1 MRRRNAEYARLARA
15 VRRRHNDELVQPDGD
30 SGAGEGK
37 LDTATAVF
45 EVAVDNRGA
54 LLRGVIGVEGL
65 EDGVR
70 NGVGQVC
77 ETTSGVEDDG
87 YGAVVHD
94 GANIAILADGGQGDE
109 ELGVDAGDGYDG
121 DGEEGVAVFGGVD
134 AAEEEGAVVGVEVV
148 EVEGVG
154 VAGDDVGIGE
164 RGGEVV
170 VGAQAAVVDLGF
182 VDRVAESEDALWAG
196 GGVADAELEG
206 LDGEVGDVEG
216 VRGVVA
222 ESPRAVDVGDVEDG
236 VYVAVC
242 GGAVGGVLAGEGA
255 VAAAAGAEA
264 GLGAVDPEV
273 AAAGVDVEAEG
284 LGRRAE
290 GDVGEVEGFF
300 VGEGGL
306 DGAIASS
313 EAVVGDK
320 VVDIVASLNGCV

>member
-1 MRRRNAEYARLARA
+1 M
-15 VRRRHNDELVQPDGD
+15 
-30 SGAGEGK
+30 
-37 LDTATAVF
+37 
-45 EVAVDNRGA
+45 
-54 LLRGVIGVEGL
+54 
-65 EDGVR
+65 
-70 NGVGQVC
+70 
-77 ETTSGVEDDG
+77 
-87 YGAVVHD
+87 
-94 GANIAILADGGQGDE
+94 
-109 ELGVDAGDGYDG
+109 
-121 DGEEGVAVFGGVD
+121 
-134 AAEEEGAVVGVEVV
+134 
-148 EVEGVG
+148 
-154 VAGDDVGIGE
+154 
-164 RGGEVV
+164 
-170 VGAQAAVVDLGF
+170 
-182 VDRVAESEDALWAG
+182 
-196 GGVADAELEG
+196 
-206 LDGEVGDVEG
+206 DGEVGDVEG